1 MKIIH
6 QDRKEGKIKFRVETP
21 DDLWHLEKILEKGDL
36 VTSRTLRKKA
46 IKRGKEILE
55 GERKP
60 MTLTINLEDVERQA
74 GILRLRGKIVSGPE
88 DIKLSSYHTL
98 NIEPWSVLTIKKEQ
112 GWKQYQLERIKR
124 AMVKQPLL
132 FICILDREQADFAV
146 LKESGVE
153 MKGSVSAKKVK
164 GREDRSDYYRDILSV
179 LEKQKGCQAMVI
191 AGPGFEK
198 ENLLE
203 FIDKAN
209 PKLAGKLALEYA
221 SSTGKTGIQEV
232 IKRSANKILK
242 ETRVAKETGLVERLL
257 VEIGKDGK
265 AVYGDKETKSAARM
279 GAVETLLVSEEKVKG
294 FEGLMDQVEKMRGS
308 IVIISSEHESGE
320 KFLGLGGV
328 AGFLRF
334 RTELSKYHFT
344 SI

>member
-6 QDRKEGKIKFRVETP
+6 QDRKEGKIKLKVESP
-21 DDLWHLEKILEKGDL
+21 DDLWHLEKVLEKGDL

-46 IKRGKEILE
+46 IKRGREILE
-55 GERKP
+55 GERRP

-88 DIKLSSYHTL
+88 DIRLSSYHTL
-98 NIEPWSVLTIKKEQ
+98 NIEPWSVLTIKKED
-112 GWKQYQLERIKR
+112 WKSYQLERIKR

-132 FICILDREQADFAV
+132 FICVLDREQADFAV
-146 LKESGVE
+146 LKESGIE

-164 GREDRSDYYRDILSV
+164 GREDRSDYYREILSV
-179 LEKQKGCQAMVI
+179 LEKQKGCQAIVI

-209 PKLAGKLALEYA
+209 PDLADSIALEYA
-221 SSTGKTGIQEV
+221 SSTGKTGIQEI
-232 IKRSANKILK
+232 IKKSANKILK
-242 ETRVAKETGLVERLL
+242 ETRIAKETGLVETFLE
-257 VEIGKDGK
+257 EIGKDGK
-265 AVYGDKETKSAARM
+265 AVYGEKETKSAAKM

-294 FEGLMDQVEKMRGS
+294 LEGLMDMVEKMRGR
-308 IVIISSEHESGE
+308 IVIISQEHESGE

-328 AGFLRF
+328 AAFLRF
-334 RTELSKYHFT
+334 RVEQ
-344 SI
+344 